1 MAQLI
6 QELFSPTKKLNTL
19 RTLSLRLLRTQAFS
33 PRLWLREKTNIP
45 RSLCSSPRGWKSIR
59 GLYIVLHKW
68 EVFAN
73 IVWCII
79 IHQILEHR
87 SNSSIPKAR
96 KNHWERW
103 GTWASSENA
112 VSPVSTWSWHRHNPK
127 CWKTKGN
134 LATQDFHAKPRHV
147 WKKHTCT

>member
-59 GLYIVLHKW
+59 GLYKVLHKW

-73 IVWCII
+73 IV
-79 IHQILEHR
+79 
-87 SNSSIPKAR
+87 
-96 KNHWERW
+96 
-103 GTWASSENA
+103 
-112 VSPVSTWSWHRHNPK
+112 
-127 CWKTKGN
+127 
-134 LATQDFHAKPRHV
+134 
-147 WKKHTCT
+147 